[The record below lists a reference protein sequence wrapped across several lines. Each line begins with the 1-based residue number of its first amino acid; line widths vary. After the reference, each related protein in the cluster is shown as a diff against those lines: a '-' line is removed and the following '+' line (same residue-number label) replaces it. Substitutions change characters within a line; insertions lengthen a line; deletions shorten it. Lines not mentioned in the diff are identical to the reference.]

1 MRSDAGSCRPV
12 ALTGVLLIVSCLNGQ
27 AQSARGGQTGK
38 AEGGIANDLRRF
50 RIYPHLDRAYR
61 LISRNQLA
69 EAKLEL
75 EACLELDG
83 KDAAIW
89 STYFDVLYRLK
100 AFDRLVARYDE
111 LGELRGDTRLRKYY
125 LLAQLERQDL
135 ERVLEDLWAPAGQN
149 DGLTKIELQ
158 RIAGRFTD
166 LARAQKKPE
175 LLLAFLAA
183 APDAAL

>member
-1 MRSDAGSCRPV
+1 MRVDAGPCPRI
-12 ALTGVLLIVSCLNGQ
+12 ALTGTLLIVSCLNGQ
-27 AQSARGGQTGK
+27 AQSAPAGQTGK
-38 AEGGIANDLRRF
+38 AGEGGIASDLRRF

-61 LISRNQLA
+61 LIGRNQLA

-100 AFDRLVARYDE
+100 AFDRLVARFDD

-135 ERVLEDLWAPAGQN
+135 ERV
-149 DGLTKIELQ
+149 
-158 RIAGRFTD
+158 
-166 LARAQKKPE
+166 
-175 LLLAFLAA
+175 
-183 APDAAL
+183 